1 MATKVK
7 ESVRQRREQAIDRQK
22 QHDSLTLENK
32 LRKLDSVPGEAKRER
47 ARLTKQ
53 IEEAK
58 KGKKA

>member
-7 ESVRQRREQAIDRQK
+7 ATVRQKREQAIDRQK

-32 LRKLDSVPGEAKRER
+32 LKKLDSAPGESKRER

-53 IEEAK
+53 ITEAK
-58 KGKKA
+58 KAKS